1 MREIKDTDIIDAF
14 VAYLERNGHPGLK
27 VNQRP
32 DTKNRNSPDIDAI
45 AGSFAIEH
53 TRIDTLLNQSRNNDW
68 FGQVIDGLEQALSWQ
83 LSIYLRVGLDYNA
96 ITTGQDWPGI
106 KHALRTWI
114 LNESQLL
121 KDGHHVLNNIPGIP
135 FTLHVDKA
143 ATNPPGRLSFSRFDP
158 NDNTLPCRIKKL
170 FNRKANKLARYQG
183 CGTTTVLLIESYDS
197 ALMNESKMVTKIRDA
212 YPNGLP
218 SGVDKFWYAPNTSIP
233 APIKFRDITAN
244 LLSVN
249 YPTKKSW
256 LEEIEDE
263 FKER

>member
-1 MREIKDTDIIDAF
+1 MEDSDVIYEF
-14 VAYLERNGHPGLK
+14 VAYLEKNGHPGLM
-27 VNQRP
+27 VDRRP
-32 DTKNRNSPDIDAI
+32 EIENRASADIDAI
-45 AGSFAIEH
+45 AGPFAIEH
-53 TRIDTLLNQSRNNDW
+53 TSIDTLPNQRRNNDW
-68 FGQVIDGLEQALSWQ
+68 FMNVIGDLEHELNP
-83 LSIYLRVGLDYNA
+83 LPFKLNLFVSIEYDT
-96 ITTGQDWPGI
+96 IIKGQDWSAI
-106 KHALRTWI
+106 KQAFRHWI
-114 LNESQLL
+114 FNESPLL
-121 KDGHHVLNNIPGIP
+121 KDGHYVCNDFPGIP

-143 ATNPPGRLSFSRFDP
+143 ATNSPGRLSFSRFDP

-170 FNRKANKLARYQG
+170 FDRKANKLARYQG
-183 CGTTTVLLIESYDS
+183 CGTTTVLLIESYDF
-197 ALMNESKMVTKIRDA
+197 ALMNESKMVIAIREA

-244 LLSVN
+244 ILAAN

>member
-83 LSIYLRVGLDYNA
+83 LSFNLRVGLNYNV
-96 ITTGQDWPGI
+96 INTGQDWSGI
-106 KHALRTWI
+106 KQTLKTWI

-135 FTLHVDKA
+135 FTLHVDRE

-158 NDNTLPCRIKKL
+158 NDSTLPCRIKKL
-170 FNRKANKLARYQG
+170 FDRKAKKLAKYQG
-183 CGTTTVLLIESYDS
+183 CGKTAILLIESYDW
-197 ALMNESKMVTKIRDA
+197 ALMNEQKMVAAIRNA
-212 YPNGLP
+212 YRDGLP
-218 SGVDKFWYAPNTSIP
+218 AGVKKFWYAPNTSID
-233 APIKFRDITAN
+233 APIRFKDITAD
-244 LLSVN
+244 LLTKD
-249 YPTKKSW
+249 YLTKKSLW
-256 LEEIEDE
+256 EEIENG
-263 FKER
+263 